1 MTITP
6 MKKIGMLKQQENCKK
21 KIKLK
26 EVDFL
31 LNI

>member
-21 KIKLK
+21 KIKFRPITQSLK
-26 EVDFL
+26 
-31 LNI
+31 